1 MSKIDSKING
11 VKTFLLAIHKSKTG
25 NQVYEVSL
33 LVACDRK
40 LQKRELVYRTKK
52 LKKYNAFRCGSN
64 VVRNLFPFLGFV
76 SAGSTL
82 WQGSWQLEAPD
93 SHHFSKDAENQI
105 FGEIVMR
112 VSLLLTNHPLRV
124 TSAGYKIMSLYFIHL
139 GFLQLSMTSYCE
151 NTRKK
156 LFLPWKKKKQH
167 IGLKPANICTT
178 EDFLN

>member
-11 VKTFLLAIHKSKTG
+11 VKTFLFAIHKSKTG

-33 LVACDRK
+33 SVACDRK
-40 LQKRELVYRTKK
+40 LQKRESVYRTKK
-52 LKKYNAFRCGSN
+52 LKKYNAFRCGNN

-93 SHHFSKDAENQI
+93 SHPFSKDVENQI

-139 GFLQLSMTSYCE
+139 DFLQLSMTSYCE
-151 NTRKK
+151 NIRKTIISSLEEK
-156 LFLPWKKKKQH
+156 E
-167 IGLKPANICTT
+167 TT
-178 EDFLN
+178 YRT